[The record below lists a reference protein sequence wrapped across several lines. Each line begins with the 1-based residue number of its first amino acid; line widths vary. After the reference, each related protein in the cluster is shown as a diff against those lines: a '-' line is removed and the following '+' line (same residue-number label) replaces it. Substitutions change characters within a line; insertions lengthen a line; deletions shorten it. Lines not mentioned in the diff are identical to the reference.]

1 MYKCLLLFL
10 CITSVSVNA
19 ESVDPTKPLNFNL
32 GSVASV
38 VNKNAL
44 VLQTIVEND
53 GQKSVVIN
61 GQLLSLGDQIRQYT
75 LSEITKHD
83 VLLSSPEKNI
93 KLSMFSSVVAKSK

>member
-1 MYKCLLLFL
+1 MYKCIVLFL
-10 CITSVSVNA
+10 ILTSVNVNA
-19 ESVDPTKPLNFNL
+19 ESVDPTKPFNFNH
-32 GSVASV
+32 GAVASV
-38 VNKNAL
+38 ANKNAL

-75 LSEITKHD
+75 LSEITKHS

-93 KLSMFSSVVAKSK
+93 ELSMFSSVVAKSK

>member
-1 MYKCLLLFL
+1 VYKCFVLFL
-10 CITSVSVNA
+10 IITSVSVNA
-19 ESVDPTKPLNFNL
+19 KSVDPTKPFNFNIS
-32 GSVASV
+32 SVASV
-38 VNKNAL
+38 ANNNAL

-75 LSEITKHD
+75 LSEITKHG